1 MIQVNIGENVTFF
14 KNIETDE
21 MVATIPLGY
30 KEVAESFFS
39 KFPPTYD
46 EIDRAI
52 NVTEEALETIKDV
65 FNDFYEISTRDQY
78 ANKVATLA
86 FNTLKNSEGI
96 AVPVVEVENVFTRF
110 ANIVK
115 GLPMSQDVIPDDN
128 YFAAYLLIIREI
140 THHLHFERVVFID

>member
-1 MIQVNIGENVTFF
+1 MIQVNIGETITSF

-39 KFPPTYD
+39 EFPPAYD
-46 EIDRAI
+46 EIDGAI

-96 AVPVVEVENVFTRF
+96 AVPAVEVENV
-110 ANIVK
+110 
-115 GLPMSQDVIPDDN
+115 
-128 YFAAYLLIIREI
+128 
-140 THHLHFERVVFID
+140 